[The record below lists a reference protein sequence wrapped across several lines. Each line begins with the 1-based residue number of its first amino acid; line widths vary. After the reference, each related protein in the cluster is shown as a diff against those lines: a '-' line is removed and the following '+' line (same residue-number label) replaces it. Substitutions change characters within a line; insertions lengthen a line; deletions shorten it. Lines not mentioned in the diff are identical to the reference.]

1 MRWRRGWT
9 DLYSSVTA
17 EVKIELVGMRDVRI
31 HSSTSGNVSTTS
43 NLEKQNLFQLPSI
56 LMLFDFQLV
65 FPLFRHLEKKKADI
79 AGLLMH

>member
-43 NLEKQNLFQLPSI
+43 NLEKQN
-56 LMLFDFQLV
+56 
-65 FPLFRHLEKKKADI
+65 
-79 AGLLMH
+79 